1 MRELLIPVF
10 AVWLAAS
17 SVTADAQT
25 PDPRLR
31 VMLYDPQRVV
41 PVRVTLGDQMMIEFA
56 PDERVENVALGNSA
70 SWQAIPSK
78 QADLLF
84 VKPMDWAPPTNMA
97 VVTNLRRYMFEL
109 SVRKPGGSGGDAE
122 RLYSLR
128 FEYPPPAAPVA
139 VSPRPA
145 ARPPQDV
152 NHAYSYEGSS
162 VNLPSRL
169 FDDGEATYFRFP
181 DGVGLPAIFARE
193 ADQSESVVNFHQRDG
208 YIVVD
213 RLARGFVLRRGKDET
228 RIFNDGFRE
237 ATPGP
242 LSPQPRKRSGG
253 NSK

>member
-1 MRELLIPVF
+1 MRGLLTSF
-10 AVWLAAS
+10 LAACLAAGS
-17 SVTADAQT
+17 TAADAQT

-41 PVRVTLGDQMMIEFA
+41 PLRVTLGDQMMIEFA

-78 QADLLF
+78 QANLLF
-84 VKPMDWAPPTNMA
+84 VKPMESTPPTNMA

-109 SVRKPGGSGGDAE
+109 SVRKAGAGGDENE
-122 RLYSLR
+122 RVYSLR
-128 FEYPPPAAPVA
+128 FEYPPPPARAAI
-139 VSPRPA
+139 SPAA

-152 NHAYSYEGSS
+152 NHAYSYEGSA

-213 RLARGFVLRRGKDET
+213 RLARGFVLRRGKEET

>member
-1 MRELLIPVF
+1 MRGLLIPV
-10 AVWLAAS
+10 LAACLGVG
-17 SVTADAQT
+17 SVAANAQT

-31 VMLYDPQRVV
+31 VLPYEPQQVV
-41 PVRVTLGDQMMIEFA
+41 SVRVTLGDQMMIEFA
-56 PDERVENVALGNSA
+56 PEERVANVALGNSA

-78 QADLLF
+78 QANLLF
-84 VKPMDWAPPTNMA
+84 VKPMESAPSTNMA

-109 SVRKPGGSGGDAE
+109 SVRKAGGDDSE
-122 RLYSLR
+122 RVYSLR
-128 FEYPPPAAPVA
+128 FEYPPPPARAAL
-139 VSPRPA
+139 STPA

-152 NHAYSYEGSS
+152 NHAYSYEGSV

-181 DGVGLPAIFARE
+181 DGIGLPAIFARE

-213 RLARGFVLRRGKDET
+213 RLARGFVLRRGKEET

-237 ATPGP
+237 TAPGP

>member
-1 MRELLIPVF
+1 MRNLFIPAL
-10 AVWLAAS
+10 AVCLAAG
-17 SVTADAQT
+17 SVVAGAQT

-41 PVRVTLGDQMMIEFA
+41 PIRVTLGDQMMIEFA
-56 PDERVENVALGNSA
+56 PDERIENVALGNSL

-78 QADLLF
+78 QANLLF
-84 VKPMDWAPPTNMA
+84 VKPMDRAPTTNMA

-109 SVRKPGGSGGDAE
+109 GVRKAGGDESE
-122 RLYSLR
+122 RVYSLR
-128 FEYPPPAAPVA
+128 FDYPPPPARAT
-139 VSPRPA
+139 VSPQAP
-145 ARPPQDV
+145 RPPQDV

-162 VNLPSRL
+162 QNLPSRL

-181 DGVGLPAIFARE
+181 EGGGLPAIFARE

-213 RLARGFVLRRGKDET
+213 RIARGFVLRRGKDET

-237 ATPGP
+237 PTPGP
-242 LSPQPRKRSGG
+242 LSPQPRKRSSGT
-253 NSK
+253 SK

>member
-1 MRELLIPVF
+1 MSKLLAPAL
-10 AVWLAAS
+10 AVCLAAG
-17 SVTADAQT
+17 SVMVRAQT

-41 PVRVTLGDQMMIEFA
+41 PIRVTLGDQMMIEFA
-56 PDERVENVALGNSA
+56 PDERIENVALGNSL

-78 QADLLF
+78 QANLLF
-84 VKPMDWAPPTNMA
+84 VKPMDRAPTTNMA

-109 SVRKPGGSGGDAE
+109 GVRKAGAGSDESE
-122 RLYSLR
+122 RVYSLR
-128 FEYPPPAAPVA
+128 FDYPPPPARAT
-139 VSPRPA
+139 VSPPA
-145 ARPPQDV
+145 PRPPQDV
-152 NHAYSYEGSS
+152 NHAYSYEGSAQ
-162 VNLPSRL
+162 NLPSRL

-181 DGVGLPAIFARE
+181 DGSGLPAIFARE

-208 YIVVD
+208 YIIID
-213 RLARGFVLRRGKDET
+213 RIARGFVLRRGKEET

-242 LSPQPRKRSGG
+242 LSPQPRKKSGG